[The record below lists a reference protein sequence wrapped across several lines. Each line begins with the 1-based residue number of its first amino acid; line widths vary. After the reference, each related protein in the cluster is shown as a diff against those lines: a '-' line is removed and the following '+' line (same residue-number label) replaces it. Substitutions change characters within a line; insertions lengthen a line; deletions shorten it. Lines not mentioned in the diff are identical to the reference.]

1 MGKILTYAGLGI
13 SGLLLLSGSIWWYLP
28 YVVGEVKNPVAAIY
42 NPSLTKVEKP
52 EFPAYGIT
60 HYETFRFRT
69 YDGLSM
75 SAYTVF
81 PEGKIRGTV
90 VALHGYRSNK
100 NRYLPYAEFFTERG
114 YVFIAPDLRGHNE
127 SEGDFT
133 GFGGKEWR
141 DTAAL
146 IDFIRKKGWLHR
158 PLILY
163 GHSIGGATAIQL
175 QAHEHPADM
184 LILESTFYDLK
195 DLVPNYLKLYFSPLF
210 THPPDRIVNEVF
222 DRLDLKR
229 NDIFPGYYAKQ
240 IHVPVLM
247 IQGGNDKK
255 VPLPEAMKL
264 FKSLGSLHK
273 KLIKIR
279 GAGHTNAIQTAGQYR
294 YVDTIMNFIDKM
306 RQSNFSK

>member
-1 MGKILTYAGLGI
+1 MGKILKYAGLGI
-13 SGLLLLSGSIWWYLP
+13 SGLLLLAGSVWWYLP
-28 YVVGEVKNPVAAIY
+28 YVVGEVKNPVAAFY

-52 EFPAYGIT
+52 DFAAYGIT
-60 HYETFRFRT
+60 HYETFLFRT
-69 YDGLSM
+69 YDGLTM
-75 SAYTVF
+75 SAYAVF

-100 NRYLPYAEFFTERG
+100 NRYLPYVQFFTDRG

-141 DTAAL
+141 DIAAL
-146 IDFIRKKGWLHR
+146 IDYIRKKGWLHR

-163 GHSIGGATAIQL
+163 GHSVGGATAVQL

-195 DLVPNYLKLYFSPLF
+195 DLVPNYMKIYFSSLF
-210 THPPDRIVNEVF
+210 ARPPEGIVNGIF
-222 DRLDLKR
+222 ARLHLKR
-229 NDIFPGYYAKQ
+229 NDVFPGYYARQ

-247 IQGGNDKK
+247 VQGDEDKK

-264 FKSLGSLHK
+264 FESLGSSHK

-279 GAGHTNAIQTAGQYR
+279 GAGHTTVIRKAGQYR
-294 YVDTIMNFIDKM
+294 YFDTITAFIEKA